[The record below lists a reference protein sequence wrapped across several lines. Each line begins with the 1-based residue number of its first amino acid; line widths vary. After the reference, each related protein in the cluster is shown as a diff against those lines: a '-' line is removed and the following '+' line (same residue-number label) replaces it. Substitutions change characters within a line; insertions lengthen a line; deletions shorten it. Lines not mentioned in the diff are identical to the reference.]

1 MIVNGFFVFEGA
13 GAGGRVPVIRRVR
26 ILRGRTL
33 WRQVVPCGARSYLVA
48 PGRTLEGLQGTTARV
63 WVRRR
68 EERYDRVHPGTTA
81 RAARAAARRRASRP
95 DAFSSG
101 PGRAGI
107 SEGWNRMQEE
117 DSPF

>member
-1 MIVNGFFVFEGA
+1 MTVNGFFVFEGA

-33 WRQVVPCGARSYLVA
+33 WRQVVPWKGSRVRPRAVGYDVVR
-48 PGRTLEGLQGTTARV
+48 RGTTACIRV
-63 WVRRR
+63 RPR
-68 EERYDRVHPGTTA
+68 EH
-81 RAARAAARRRASRP
+81 P

-107 SEGWNRMQEE
+107 SEGRNRMQEE